1 MNYLIY
7 FILGIFFAQFIFP
20 LFNTFSNYA
29 FMGFETILNRIIGKQ
44 KEEKNTI
51 GFQIEN
57 IENTS

>member
-20 LFNTFSNYA
+20 LFNAFSNYA
-29 FMGFETILNRIIGKQ
+29 LMGFETILNRIIGKQ